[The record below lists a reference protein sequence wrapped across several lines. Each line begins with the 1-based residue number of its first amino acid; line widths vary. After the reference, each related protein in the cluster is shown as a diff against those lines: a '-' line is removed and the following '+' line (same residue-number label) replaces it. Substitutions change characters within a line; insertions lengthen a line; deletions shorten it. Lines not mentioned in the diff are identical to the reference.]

1 MMWSEKYRPK
11 NFLDLIGNEESRKLF
26 VEWFTNWKKGT
37 KPILLVGPPGIGKTT
52 LANLAAKQFGYDLI
66 SLNASDVRNKQSI
79 HEILSPVL
87 GNQTVLGTPMIFIDE
102 VDGIHGRA
110 DYGGTEA
117 IIKILK
123 EPTVPI
129 VLAANTDSSDKMK
142 SIKKVV
148 KTIELKPLS
157 PKLLRLCLNR
167 ILQLEGVKIDS
178 DSLAKLVTESRGD
191 IRSMINFT
199 QARVTGFDPPTE
211 KSFETLDVEEGVNA
225 FYKANSIDEAR
236 SVLYSFNIDPRE
248 KINAFYSSIIWNN
261 GMSRHIPA
269 DDFYNFMQI
278 ISEADMLYG
287 KIMKTQQWRLLRYLD
302 AILLGLYKKEWA
314 VEPANITDR
323 LQAGG
328 AIRYPPRYSKYNLSW
343 ELLRRLRWD
352 RPKIKSIIASL
363 AKTMHVSKS
372 TFSTLYF
379 PYLLYC
385 IKNKKIDLEFD
396 ESLEEIVQKEVAL
409 IK

>member
-1 MMWSEKYRPK
+1 MMWSEKYRPN
-11 NFLDLIGNEESRKLF
+11 NFTDLIGNEESRKLF

-52 LANLAAKQFGYDLI
+52 LANIAAKQFGYDLI
-66 SLNASDVRNKQSI
+66 SINASDVRNKRNI
-79 HEILSPVL
+79 NEILTPVL
-87 GNQTVLGTPMIFIDE
+87 GNQTVLGVPMIFIDE

-110 DYGGTEA
+110 DYGGGEA
-117 IIKILK
+117 IIQILK

-129 VLAANTDSSDKMK
+129 VLAANTDTSDKMK

-148 KTIELKPLS
+148 KTINLKTLS
-157 PKLLRLCLNR
+157 PKLLRLYLNK

-178 DSLAKLVTESRGD
+178 DALTKLVIESRGD
-191 IRSMINFT
+191 IRSLINFT

-211 KSFETLDVEEGVNA
+211 RSFETLDIEEGINA

-236 SVLYSFNIDPRE
+236 SVLYSLRIDPRE
-248 KINAFYSSIIWNN
+248 KISAFYSSIIT
-261 GMSRHIPA
+261 SKISV
-269 DDFYNFMQI
+269 DDMQNFLQV

-302 AILLGLYKKEWA
+302 AILLGLYKKDI
-314 VEPANITDR
+314 PI
-323 LQAGG
+323 
-328 AIRYPPRYSKYNLSW
+328 RYSKYNLSW
-343 ELLRRLRWD
+343 QLLNRLRWD
-352 RPKIKSIIASL
+352 GTKIKLIIGSL

-372 TFSTLYF
+372 AFSTIYF
-379 PYLLYC
+379 PFLLYC
-385 IKNKKIDLEFD
+385 IKNKKIDLQFD
-396 ESLEEIVQKEVAL
+396 ESLEEIVEKEVAL

>member
-1 MMWSEKYRPK
+1 MWSEKYRPN
-11 NFLDLIGNEESRKLF
+11 NFTDLIGNEESRKLF

-37 KPILLVGPPGIGKTT
+37 KPILLLGPPGIGKTT
-52 LANLAAKQFGYDLI
+52 LSNIAAKQFGYDLI
-66 SLNASDVRNKQSI
+66 SINASDVRNKRNI
-79 HEILSPVL
+79 NEILTPVL

-102 VDGIHGRA
+102 VDGVHGRA
-110 DYGGTEA
+110 DYGGGEA
-117 IIKILK
+117 IIQILK

-129 VLAANTDSSDKMK
+129 VLAANTDTSDKMK

-148 KTIELKPLS
+148 KTINLKTLS
-157 PKLLRLCLNR
+157 PKLLRLYLNK
-167 ILQLEGVKIDS
+167 ILQLEGVKVDS
-178 DSLAKLVTESRGD
+178 DTLAKLVIESRGD
-191 IRSMINFT
+191 IRSLINFT

-211 KSFETLDVEEGVNA
+211 RSFETLDIEEGINA

-236 SVLYSFNIDPRE
+236 SVLYSLRIDPRE
-248 KINAFYSSIIWNN
+248 KINAFYSSIIT
-261 GMSRHIPA
+261 SKISV
-269 DDFYNFMQI
+269 DDMQNFLQV

-302 AILLGLYKKEWA
+302 ATLLGLYKKDI
-314 VEPANITDR
+314 PI
-323 LQAGG
+323 
-328 AIRYPPRYSKYNLSW
+328 RYSKYNLSW
-343 ELLRRLRWD
+343 QLLNRLRWD
-352 RPKIKSIIASL
+352 GTKIKSIIGSL

-379 PYLLYC
+379 PFLLYC

-396 ESLEEIVQKEVAL
+396 ESLEEIVEKEVAL

>member
-1 MMWSEKYRPK
+1 MMWSEKYRPN

-26 VEWFTNWKKGT
+26 VEWFTNWKKGI

-52 LANLAAKQFGYDLI
+52 IANLAAKQFGYDLI
-66 SLNASDVRNKQSI
+66 SLNASDVRNKKNI
-79 HEILSPVL
+79 NEILTPVL

-102 VDGIHGRA
+102 IDGVHGRA
-110 DYGGTEA
+110 DYGGGEA

-157 PKLLRLCLNR
+157 PKLLRLHLNR

-178 DSLAKLVTESRGD
+178 DSLAKLVTKSRGD

-236 SVLYSFNIDPRE
+236 SILYSLRIDPRE
-248 KINAFYSSIIWNN
+248 KIKAFYYSITSNV
-261 GMSRHIPA
+261 GPTL
-269 DDFYNFMQI
+269 DDIDDKAHALQI

-302 AILLGLYKKEWA
+302 AILLGLYAITKDT
-314 VEPANITDR
+314 NI
-323 LQAGG
+323 
-328 AIRYPPRYSKYNLSW
+328 RYSKYNLSW
-343 ELLRRLRWD
+343 QLLHRLMWD
-352 RPKIKSIIASL
+352 RPKIKSIIGPL

-372 TFSTLYF
+372 TFSTFYF
-379 PYLLYC
+379 PFLLYC
-385 IKNKKIDLEFD
+385 FKNKKIYLEFD
-396 ESLEEIVQKEVAL
+396 
-409 IK
+409 

>member
-1 MMWSEKYRPK
+1 MMWSEKYRPN

-52 LANLAAKQFGYDLI
+52 LANIAAKQFGYDLI
-66 SLNASDVRNKQSI
+66 SLNASDVRNKKNI
-79 HEILSPVL
+79 NEILTPVL

-102 VDGIHGRA
+102 VDGVHGRA
-110 DYGGTEA
+110 DYGGGQA
-117 IIKILK
+117 IVQILK

-129 VLAANTDSSDKMK
+129 VLAANTDSSEKMK
-142 SIKKVV
+142 SIKKVA
-148 KTIELKPLS
+148 KTIDLKPLS
-157 PKLLRLCLNR
+157 PKLLRLYLNK
-167 ILQLEGVKIDS
+167 ILQLEGVKVDS
-178 DSLAKLVTESRGD
+178 DSLAKLVTKSRGD

-211 KSFETLDVEEGVNA
+211 RSFETLDVEEGINA

-236 SVLYSFNIDPRE
+236 SVLYSLRIDPRE
-248 KINAFYSSIIWNN
+248 KINAFYSSIIT
-261 GMSRHIPA
+261 SKISI
-269 DDFYNFMQI
+269 DDMEIFLRV

-302 AILLGLYKKEWA
+302 ATLLGLYKKD
-314 VEPANITDR
+314 I
-323 LQAGG
+323 
-328 AIRYPPRYSKYNLSW
+328 AIRYSKYNLSW
-343 ELLRRLRWD
+343 QLLNRLRWD
-352 RPKIKSIIASL
+352 GTKIKSIIGSL

-379 PYLLYC
+379 PFLLYC
-385 IKNKKIDLEFD
+385 MKNKKIDLELD
-396 ESLEEIVQKEVAL
+396 ESLEEIVEKEIAL

>member
-1 MMWSEKYRPK
+1 MWSEKYRPN
-11 NFLDLIGNEESRKLF
+11 NFTDLIGNEESRKLF

-37 KPILLVGPPGIGKTT
+37 KPILLLGPPGIGKTT
-52 LANLAAKQFGYDLI
+52 LANIAAKQFGYDLI
-66 SLNASDVRNKQSI
+66 SINASDVRNKRNI
-79 HEILSPVL
+79 NEILTPVL

-102 VDGIHGRA
+102 VDGVHGRA
-110 DYGGTEA
+110 DYGGGEA
-117 IIKILK
+117 IIQILK

-129 VLAANTDSSDKMK
+129 VLAANTDTSDKMK

-148 KTIELKPLS
+148 KTINLKTLS
-157 PKLLRLCLNR
+157 PKLLRLYLNK
-167 ILQLEGVKIDS
+167 ILQLEGVKVDS
-178 DSLAKLVTESRGD
+178 DTLAKLVIESRGD
-191 IRSMINFT
+191 IRSLINFT

-211 KSFETLDVEEGVNA
+211 RSFETLDIEEGINA

-236 SVLYSFNIDPRE
+236 SVLYSLRIDPRE
-248 KINAFYSSIIWNN
+248 KINAFYSSIIT
-261 GMSRHIPA
+261 SKISV
-269 DDFYNFMQI
+269 DDMQNFLQV

-302 AILLGLYKKEWA
+302 ATLLGLYKKDI
-314 VEPANITDR
+314 PI
-323 LQAGG
+323 
-328 AIRYPPRYSKYNLSW
+328 RYSKYNLSW
-343 ELLRRLRWD
+343 QLLNRLRWD
-352 RPKIKSIIASL
+352 GTKIKSIIGSL

-379 PYLLYC
+379 PFLLYC

-396 ESLEEIVQKEVAL
+396 ESLEEIVEKEVAL

>member
-1 MMWSEKYRPK
+1 MMWSEKYRPN
-11 NFLDLIGNEESRKLF
+11 NFTDLIGNEESRKLF

-52 LANLAAKQFGYDLI
+52 LANIAAKQFGYDLI
-66 SLNASDVRNKQSI
+66 SINASDVRNKRNI
-79 HEILSPVL
+79 NEILTPVL
-87 GNQTVLGTPMIFIDE
+87 GNQTVLGAPMIFIDE
-102 VDGIHGRA
+102 VDGVHGRA
-110 DYGGTEA
+110 DYGGGEA
-117 IIKILK
+117 IIQILK

-129 VLAANTDSSDKMK
+129 VLAANTDTSDKMK

-148 KTIELKPLS
+148 KTINLKTLS
-157 PKLLRLCLNR
+157 PKLLRLYLNK

-178 DSLAKLVTESRGD
+178 DALTKLVIESRGD
-191 IRSMINFT
+191 IRSLINFT

-211 KSFETLDVEEGVNA
+211 RSFETLDIEEGINA

-236 SVLYSFNIDPRE
+236 SVLYSLRIDPRE
-248 KINAFYSSIIWNN
+248 KINAFYSSIIT
-261 GMSRHIPA
+261 SKISV
-269 DDFYNFMQI
+269 DDMQNFLHV

-302 AILLGLYKKEWA
+302 ATLLGLYKKDI
-314 VEPANITDR
+314 PI
-323 LQAGG
+323 
-328 AIRYPPRYSKYNLSW
+328 RYSKYNLSW
-343 ELLRRLRWD
+343 QLLNRLRWD
-352 RPKIKSIIASL
+352 GTKIKLIIGSL

-379 PYLLYC
+379 PFLLYC

-396 ESLEEIVQKEVAL
+396 ESLEEIVEKEVAL